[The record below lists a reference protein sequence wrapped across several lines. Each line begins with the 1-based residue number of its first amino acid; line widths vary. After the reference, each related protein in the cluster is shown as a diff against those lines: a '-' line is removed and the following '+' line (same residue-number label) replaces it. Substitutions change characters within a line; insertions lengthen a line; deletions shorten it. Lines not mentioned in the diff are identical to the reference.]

1 MRVQTMQN
9 RQQNLGDT
17 PPEEFRKQLH
27 ELADWIADFRQNLE
41 ALKVAPNEKPGA
53 ILAALPAKA
62 GPMDAACEAI
72 HGISA
77 ACDVAV
83 SSLRARRA
91 TRPGRSDLGELLF
104 VGDQHRVLDERRV
117 HFANSISRKANCRA
131 RYHAR
136 DRARERRLFYRREI

>member
-53 ILAALPAKA
+53 ILAALPAK
-62 GPMDAACEAI
+62 GPETSEPFETILGDINRLVVPGMVLFCQAED
-72 HGISA
+72 GIRF
-77 ACDVAV
+77 VAV
-83 SSLRARRA
+83 TGVQTCALPISCSTVDMREGTKAFLEK
-91 TRPGRSDLGELLF
+91 RPAQFKG
-104 VGDQHRVLDERRV
+104 Q
-117 HFANSISRKANCRA
+117 
-131 RYHAR
+131 
-136 DRARERRLFYRREI
+136 

>member
-1 MRVQTMQN
+1 ADHVMYSE
-9 RQQNLGDT
+9 LGEVYLDEHAHST
-17 PPEEFRKQLH
+17 AQR
-27 ELADWIADFRQNLE
+27 AT
-41 ALKVAPNEKPGA
+41 VV
-53 ILAALPAKA
+53 AALTTKA
-62 GPMDAACEAI
+62 GPIDAACEAI

-136 DRARERRLFYRREI
+136 DLARERRLFYRREI